1 MADTPPSAPS
11 MEPGVR
17 RRRPKPVWAGWP
29 DDKLLDVRI
38 CDLGLA
44 IEGTPL
50 ERRIA
55 EIDQELAVRGF
66 VFRAHYWLSDDWF
79 TPDGVP
85 GIAIPF
91 YLAHPRLARLE
102 LSQMLEVE
110 GGTRAWC
117 TRILRHE
124 IGHAIDNAYRL
135 QRRRRRQK
143 LFGKSSTP
151 YPEVYIPKPHSKS
164 FVLHLDPWYAQS
176 HPDEDFAE
184 TFAVWLTPHSLWRK
198 RYADWPALK
207 KLEYMDKVMGE
218 IAGKPQL
225 VTTTGPVEPIRRI
238 RRTLRQH
245 YKRKR
250 KHYGLEHPHFYDR
263 DLRRLFSDATEH
275 VKNLP
280 ADRFVKRVR
289 RDVRRLVARWTATY
303 QYTIDQVL
311 EDIITRCGELDLHL
325 RASEERTKEEFTV
338 LLTVQTMNYLHGG
351 RHRVAL

>member
-1 MADTPPSAPS
+1 L
-11 MEPGVR
+11 GV
-17 RRRPKPVWAGWP
+17 
-29 DDKLLDVRI
+29 
-38 CDLGLA
+38 A

-55 EIDQELAVRGF
+55 EVNQELDARGI

-117 TRILRHE
+117 TRIFSSRRRHT
-124 IGHAIDNAYRL
+124 YRL

-198 RYADWPALK
+198 RYADWPAIK
-207 KLEYMDKVMGE
+207 KLEYMHELMTE
-218 IAGKPQL
+218 IAGTPPR
-225 VTTTGPVEPIRRI
+225 VTTTGTVEPLRQI

-263 DLRRLFSDATEH
+263 DLRRLFSDEVEH
-275 VKNLP
+275 AKNIP

-289 RDVRRLVARWTATY
+289 RDVRRLVASWTATY

-311 EDIITRCGELDLHL
+311 EDIITRCAELDLHL
-325 RASEERTKEEFTV
+325 RASEERTKEDFTV
-338 LLTVQTMNYLHGG
+338 LLTVQTMNYLHSG